1 MRRARYT
8 GFPSNG
14 LRAAS
19 APGGVT
25 MRILISTALLLLA
38 SLGLAGVAQAQSNGA
53 ATALEARV
61 DRLEREMRAVQRK
74 IFPTGAGATFEPE
87 ITAEP
92 GADPGALPASSPM
105 ADLTQRVAALEGQVQ
120 TLTGQV
126 EQNQYRIRQ
135 FEDAFNAYKR
145 STDARIKA
153 LEDNAASVA
162 AAPADVPAATIDVPP
177 RANPRPEKPAATT
190 PKPAA
195 DKPKPVADTPRP
207 DAEPAKPAA
216 TGSRAAQLA
225 AIQKTSTGDAA
236 EDGYLYG
243 YRLWQAKLY
252 PEARKA
258 LEEVVAKYPK
268 HRRASYSQNLLGR
281 AYLDA
286 GAPSLAAVAFYE
298 NYKKNPA
305 GERAPDSLYY
315 LAQALVQLKKP
326 PSEVCKVYTELMQ
339 LYGDKLS
346 DAMKAGVADGRAKS
360 KCTP

>member
-1 MRRARYT
+1 
-8 GFPSNG
+8 
-14 LRAAS
+14 
-19 APGGVT
+19 
-25 MRILISTALLLLA
+25 MRILISAALLLVSA
-38 SLGLAGVAQAQSNGA
+38 LGFAGTAQAQSS
-53 ATALEARV
+53 TALEARV

-74 IFPTGAGATFEPE
+74 IFPGGAGATFEPQ

-92 GADPGALPASSPM
+92 GADPGALPSSSPLT
-105 ADLTQRVAALEGQVQ
+105 DLTQRVAALEGQVQ

-162 AAPADVPAATIDVPP
+162 AVPAAPLDQPVADAPP
-177 RANPRPEKPAATT
+177 RNNPRPPASATTTPAAT
-190 PKPAA
+190 
-195 DKPKPVADTPRP
+195 PKPV
-207 DAEPAKPAA
+207 PAA
-216 TGSRAAQLA
+216 GPRAAQLA
-225 AIQKTSTGDAA
+225 AVERPSTGDAA

-268 HRRASYSQNLLGR
+268 HRRASFAQNLLGR

-326 PSEVCKVYTELMQ
+326 SSEICKVYTELMQ
-339 LYGDKLS
+339 LYGDRLS
-346 DAMKAGVADGRAKS
+346 EEMKAGVADGRAKN
-360 KCTP
+360 KCTA

>member
-1 MRRARYT
+1 MRRASYT
-8 GFPSNG
+8 GVPSNG
-14 LRAAS
+14 PN

-38 SLGLAGVAQAQSNGA
+38 SLGFSGAAHAQSG
-53 ATALEARV
+53 TSALEARV

-87 ITAEP
+87 ITPEATP
-92 GADPGALPASSPM
+92 DQGGIPASSPL

-162 AAPADVPAATIDVPP
+162 AAPADVPAASIDVPRTTP
-177 RANPRPEKPAATT
+177 RTDKPAATT

-195 DKPKPVADTPRP
+195 DKPKPVADAPKP
-207 DAEPAKPAA
+207 DADTAKPAA
-216 TGSRAAQLA
+216 APTGSRATQLA
-225 AIQKTSTGDAA
+225 AVERPNSGDGA

-252 PEARKA
+252 PEARKE
-258 LEEVVAKYPK
+258 LEQVVAKYPK
-268 HRRASYSQNLLGR
+268 HRRASYAQNLLGR

-315 LAQALVQLKKP
+315 LAQALMQLHKP
-326 PSEVCKVYTELMQ
+326 PSEVCKVYTELSQ

-346 DAMKAGVADGRAKS
+346 DAMKAGVADGRAKN

>member
-1 MRRARYT
+1 MRGLGYT

-38 SLGLAGVAQAQSNGA
+38 SLGFSGAAYAQSNGS

-92 GADPGALPASSPM
+92 AADPGALPASSPL

-153 LEDNAASVA
+153 LEDSAASVPA
-162 AAPADVPAATIDVPP
+162 SGADVPPATIDVPP
-177 RANPRPEKPAATT
+177 RGNPRPDKPAATT
-190 PKPAA
+190 PKPA
-195 DKPKPVADTPRP
+195 DKPKPVADTPKP
-207 DAEPAKPAA
+207 DAAADKPAA
-216 TGSRAAQLA
+216 TGSRASQLA
-225 AIQKTSTGDAA
+225 AIERPSTGDAA

-315 LAQALVQLKKP
+315 LAQALMQLKKP

-346 DAMKAGVADGRAKS
+346 DAMKAGVADGRAKN
-360 KCTP
+360 KCT